1 MADLR
6 RTGPYIWVTWLTEL
20 LAGDHSCEWAGW
32 FRAQHYSNSW
42 TPVPSSL
49 DLPSWMLA
57 HTAAL
62 NDYRNHLEAQ
72 QYTVF
77 TENQNDFHLQGQ
89 AATLGGKPDL
99 IARQGTTGTIVDV
112 KTGKPRTSHAI
123 QVMLYIYAV
132 PRALPQHEGVTF
144 DGKIVYQDH
153 EVPVPADSVDDP
165 FIQKFAELIRRLSSP
180 TPARRVAS
188 AAECRFCPISSTD
201 CPERLP
207 NLEVE
212 VKTTDDF

>member
-1 MADLR
+1 MKCYLDSVCEPTFPISDCGCPKTADSLAA
-6 RTGPYIWVTWLTEL
+6 GLL
-20 LAGDHSCEWAGW
+20 QLAGRPSVRCAAG
-32 FRAQHYSNSW
+32 
-42 TPVPSSL
+42 
-49 DLPSWMLA
+49 
-57 HTAAL
+57 
-62 NDYRNHLEAQ
+62 
-72 QYTVF
+72 
-77 TENQNDFHLQGQ
+77 
-89 AATLGGKPDL
+89 
-99 IARQGTTGTIVDV
+99 DV
-112 KTGKPRTSHAI
+112 
-123 QVMLYIYAV
+123 LYMYAV